1 MKKNELLNLLYVER
15 QRLSEQN
22 SHIGWSIWILIGCII
37 TLSWMLLEHYE
48 TSSMKSDQFCWSQ
61 IVTLMGD
68 FITVAFA
75 LLLIKNYYNDKKN
88 SFHFDRF
95 DKSKLPIFIIL
106 DTVIAILLYI
116 YHKVFSNDSIGIILT
131 NTIIFYC
138 GVKCSELYQ
147 SLKCKQQIP
156 LLYKQLVYA
165 FASIIILIAAGCKI
179 GTHYN
184 YYIINTKY
192 ALLASGIIIV
202 LYILLWHIW
211 NPIKKSIIAIDK
223 LINEMIINEG
233 TDTKEIYNNLIA
245 IKIGYKYSQLYENK
259 LQKIGSLLKKQNGYI
274 TLIERNIKKL
284 EIDQNIKTEELNKN
298 SKLFNLIKKN
308 NETSFH
314 LIDKILSNIQKDLNH
329 ILVNEE
335 NEKEM

>member
-37 TLSWMLLEHYE
+37 TLSRMLLEHYE

-138 GVKCSELYQ
+138 GVK
-147 SLKCKQQIP
+147 
-156 LLYKQLVYA
+156 
-165 FASIIILIAAGCKI
+165 
-179 GTHYN
+179 
-184 YYIINTKY
+184 
-192 ALLASGIIIV
+192 
-202 LYILLWHIW
+202 
-211 NPIKKSIIAIDK
+211 
-223 LINEMIINEG
+223 
-233 TDTKEIYNNLIA
+233 
-245 IKIGYKYSQLYENK
+245 
-259 LQKIGSLLKKQNGYI
+259 
-274 TLIERNIKKL
+274 
-284 EIDQNIKTEELNKN
+284 
-298 SKLFNLIKKN
+298 
-308 NETSFH
+308 
-314 LIDKILSNIQKDLNH
+314 
-329 ILVNEE
+329 
-335 NEKEM
+335 